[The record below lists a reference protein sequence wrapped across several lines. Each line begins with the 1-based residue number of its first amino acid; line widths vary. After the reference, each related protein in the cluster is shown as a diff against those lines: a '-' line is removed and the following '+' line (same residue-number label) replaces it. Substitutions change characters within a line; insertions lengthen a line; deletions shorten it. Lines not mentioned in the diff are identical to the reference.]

1 MELASM
7 LAGERFTDR
16 PASVCPLVG
25 ALLRIYNDKLDN
37 RRRQDLYRYAAD
49 SVGTRG
55 DHLLQARRAAAVLAA
70 AARWTAVRRR
80 RWRRL
85 PWWKQTGPCVA
96 DGPETIAR
104 HALRSLGPLND
115 SAHLT
120 ILALLD
126 ELIGMNSEVGSMRSE
141 HQVDDERSRRAYDM
155 VGIG

>member
-25 ALLRIYNDKLDN
+25 ALLRTYNDKLDK
-37 RRRQDLYRYAAD
+37 RKRQDLYRYAAD

-55 DHLLQARRAAAVLAA
+55 DHRLQARRAATVLATA
-70 AARWTAVRRR
+70 AGWTAARRR
-80 RWRRL
+80 RWRPMPR
-85 PWWKQTGPCVA
+85 WAQTGPCVA

-104 HALRSLGPLND
+104 FAIRSLGPLND

-120 ILALLD
+120 MLALLD
-126 ELIGMNSEVGSMRSE
+126 ELIGTNSKVRSMRSE
-141 HQVDDERSRRAYDM
+141 HQVGAERSRRAYDS